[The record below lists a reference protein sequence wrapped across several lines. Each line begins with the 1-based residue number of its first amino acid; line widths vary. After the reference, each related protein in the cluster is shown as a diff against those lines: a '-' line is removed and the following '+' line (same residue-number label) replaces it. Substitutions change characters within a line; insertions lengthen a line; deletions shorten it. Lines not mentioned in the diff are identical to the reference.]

1 MEIFCCFC
9 YWPHIKQLWNVN
21 LGDNVDNFRNCHNRR
36 IHNLFQ
42 NQEKEMNKYLRKF
55 LKTLFVMIL
64 VFIPLI
70 IAKEIFDFELKWWQF
85 LIYFLIAFEI
95 WDFIFD
101 VIKEFTNGDFSK

>member
-1 MEIFCCFC
+1 
-9 YWPHIKQLWNVN
+9 
-21 LGDNVDNFRNCHNRR
+21 
-36 IHNLFQ
+36 
-42 NQEKEMNKYLRKF
+42 
-55 LKTLFVMIL
+55 MIL